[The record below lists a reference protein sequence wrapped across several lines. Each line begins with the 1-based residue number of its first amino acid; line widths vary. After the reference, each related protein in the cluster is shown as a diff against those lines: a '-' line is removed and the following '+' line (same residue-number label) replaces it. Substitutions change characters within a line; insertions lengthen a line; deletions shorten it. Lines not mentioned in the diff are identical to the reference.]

1 LKLSKCLINKKSI
14 SIFIQNYIIMQAAF
28 LIKKGKASKSFE
40 WREVAKPTI
49 KENEVLIKVA
59 AFGLNYADVMARMGL
74 YPEMP
79 PMPCVL
85 GYDVCGEIV
94 EVGSQVTRVKL
105 GDHVVALTRFG
116 GYAEYS
122 ATDERVCMVVDKAI
136 PAYQQLSMATQLSTS
151 YCATVESINLREGD
165 TILVHAAAGGVGLG
179 IVQIAIQKKC
189 NIIAIAGSDEKLSF
203 LKSIGAH
210 HTINYK
216 TEDIYQKLKKLGL
229 HKNIDFIFDS
239 VAGGKNISKGYK
251 ALNSGG
257 KYVIFGV
264 SKLSAHKNIFG
275 LIPELISFA
284 TTLFSPAK
292 FLMPSKSMIGIN
304 MLAIADRKPEVVE
317 RCMLGVY
324 DMFKQGV
331 FSHIQGKDYTK
342 SQLVEAHQL
351 LEDGKTMGKLA
362 VII

>member
-1 LKLSKCLINKKSI
+1 
-14 SIFIQNYIIMQAAF
+14 MQAAY
-28 LIKKGKASKSFE
+28 LIKKGKANKSFE
-40 WREVAKPTI
+40 WREVAKPII
-49 KENEVLIKVA
+49 KENEVLIKVS

-85 GYDVCGEIV
+85 GYDVCGEII
-94 EVGSQVTRVKL
+94 EVGSQVTKVNL

-116 GYAEYS
+116 GYAEYT
-122 ATDERVCMVVDKAI
+122 ATDERVCMVVDKSI
-136 PAYQQLSMATQLSTS
+136 PSYQQLSMATQLSTS
-151 YCATVESINLREGD
+151 YCATIESINLRAGD

-179 IVQIAIQKKC
+179 IVQIALDKKC
-189 NIIAIAGSDEKLSF
+189 TIIAIAGSDEKLTF
-203 LKSIGAH
+203 LKSIGVH

-216 TEDIYQKLKKLGL
+216 TEDIYQKLKTLGL
-229 HKNIDFIFDS
+229 HKKIDFIFDS
-239 VAGGKNISKGYK
+239 VAGGKNISKGFK

-304 MLAIADRKPEVVE
+304 MLAIADNKPEVME

-324 DMFKQGV
+324 DLFKKGI
-331 FSHIQGKDYTK
+331 FSHIQGKNYSK
-342 SQLVEAHQL
+342 SELVEAHQL

-362 VII
+362 IEF